1 MPHLT
6 VAFSATGPV
15 IDLYVGVSAQ
25 RREAII
31 KAGQVVPPFE
41 IARALIDTGASGT
54 CVDPA
59 ILGPLGLTPTGS
71 ISIHTPT
78 TAGMPISCDQF
89 DVALGIDHPKNPMV
103 LLTVPVISTA
113 LAAQGIQ
120 ALIGRDVL
128 QNCLLIYDGAAGNLT
143 LAF

>member
-1 MPHLT
+1 
-6 VAFSATGPV
+6 
-15 IDLYVGVSAQ
+15 
-25 RREAII
+25 
-31 KAGQVVPPFE
+31 
-41 IARALIDTGASGT
+41 
-54 CVDPA
+54 
-59 ILGPLGLTPTGS
+59 
-71 ISIHTPT
+71 
-78 TAGMPISCDQF
+78 MPISCDQF